1 MREQGGQGG
10 GASVWVFINSKR
22 DQNSKGICFQL
33 IREDKVN
40 WMGKKCLFIP
50 KGRVVRRGKIKC
62 PSQVKC
68 EGDIKRLLDANFH
81 YINEFDF

>member
-1 MREQGGQGG
+1 MFYLIIHRNLREQRGR
-10 GASVWVFINSKR
+10 VFES
-22 DQNSKGICFQL
+22 SL
-33 IREDKVN
+33 IPEEIKIGKDKVN
-40 WMGKKCLFIP
+40 RMGKKCLFIP